1 MENKTVENAYVN
13 ISIPNDVEN
22 LQLPDPSLLQFYKNY
37 EDRIIWI
44 DDEITTMTLEY
55 AKMIMQWN
63 FEDKKNNIPIT
74 DRKPIRII
82 FFSPGGDLEVN
93 NCLVDTI
100 QLSKTPVVGI
110 NVGMAASS
118 GCFIYLACHK
128 RYTFP
133 TAEFLLHKGAGQFS
147 GNYNDVVAAILNY
160 QRQIEELGSFV
171 LSRTK
176 IPKQVFDENFE
187 NDWYLSSKEAVQY
200 GVADRII
207 KETKI
212 TTKKLAGIL
221 DSSRGVIEVDGEEK
235 NIMDEL
241 KDFEGVPIEF
251 VVKVKEETDLTDG
264 E

>member
-1 MENKTVENAYVN
+1 MPMNKKKLDTTYLDIAIPQNA
-13 ISIPNDVEN
+13 EN

-37 EDRIIWI
+37 ENRIIWI

-63 FEDKKNNIPIT
+63 FDDKQKDVPVEERVPI
-74 DRKPIRII
+74 KVV

-100 QLSKTPVVGI
+100 QLSTTPVIGI

-133 TAEFLLHKGAGQFS
+133 TAEFLLHKGAGQFGGS
-147 GNYNDVVAAILNY
+147 YNDVIAAILNY
-160 QRQIEELGSFV
+160 QRQIKELGEFV

-176 IPKQVFDENFE
+176 IPEDVFYENFE
-187 NDWYLSSKEAVQY
+187 NDWYLSATEAIEY
-200 GVADRII
+200 GVADGII
-207 KETKI
+207 KS
-212 TTKKLAGIL
+212 L
-221 DSSRGVIEVDGEEK
+221 DEI
-235 NIMDEL
+235 I
-241 KDFEGVPIEF
+241 
-251 VVKVKEETDLTDG
+251 
-264 E
+264 

>member
-1 MENKTVENAYVN
+1 MNKKEQLKKLEKKAESAYLD
-13 ISIPNDVEN
+13 ISIPANVEN

-37 EDRIIWI
+37 DDRIIWI

-63 FEDKKNNIPIT
+63 SDDKRTGIPVEDRIPI
-74 DRKPIRII
+74 KVI

-100 QLSKTPVVGI
+100 SLSTTKVIGI

-118 GCFIYLACHK
+118 GCFIYLSCHEHL
-128 RYTFP
+128 TFP

-147 GNYNDVVAAILNY
+147 GDYNNVVAAILNY
-160 QRQIEELGSFV
+160 QRQIDELGKFV

-176 IPKQVFDENFE
+176 IPEDIFNENFE
-187 NDWYLSSKEAVQY
+187 NDWYLSAKEAIEY

-207 KETKI
+207 NS
-212 TTKKLAGIL
+212 L
-221 DSSRGVIEVDGEEK
+221 DEI
-235 NIMDEL
+235 I
-241 KDFEGVPIEF
+241 
-251 VVKVKEETDLTDG
+251 
-264 E
+264 

>member
-1 MENKTVENAYVN
+1 MNKKKLDTTYLDIAIPQNA
-13 ISIPNDVEN
+13 EN

-37 EDRIIWI
+37 ENRIIWI

-63 FEDKKNNIPIT
+63 FDDKQKDVPVEERVPI
-74 DRKPIRII
+74 KVV

-100 QLSKTPVVGI
+100 QLSTTPVIGI

-133 TAEFLLHKGAGQFS
+133 TAEFLLHKGAGQFGGS
-147 GNYNDVVAAILNY
+147 YNDVVSAILNY
-160 QRQIEELGSFV
+160 QRQIKELGEFV

-176 IPKQVFDENFE
+176 IPEDVFYENFE
-187 NDWYLSSKEAVQY
+187 NDWYLSATEAIEY
-200 GVADRII
+200 GVADGII
-207 KETKI
+207 KS
-212 TTKKLAGIL
+212 L
-221 DSSRGVIEVDGEEK
+221 DEI
-235 NIMDEL
+235 I
-241 KDFEGVPIEF
+241 
-251 VVKVKEETDLTDG
+251 
-264 E
+264 